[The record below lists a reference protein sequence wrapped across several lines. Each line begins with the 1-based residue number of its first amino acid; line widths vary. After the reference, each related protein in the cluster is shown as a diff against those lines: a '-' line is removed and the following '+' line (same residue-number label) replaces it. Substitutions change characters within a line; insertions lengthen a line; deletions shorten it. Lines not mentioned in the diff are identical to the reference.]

1 MQDFQNA
8 FESIFSQPL
17 DMESYILSF
26 EQYKYSKMPIRT
38 W

>member
-8 FESIFSQPL
+8 FESIFSQSL
-17 DMESYILSF
+17 DMVSDILSF
-26 EQYKYSKMPIRT
+26 EQYKYSKMLLRT